1 MTLEIKKWYNYS
13 NCERKYRKGLDMA
26 KKVKVKGKLKIY
38 FWLLLAFGIV
48 LTLIDIPIFFLN
60 IISGIVIAG
69 FLIIYFV
76 GIVFMWIYFRQ
87 YLIDEMVNFATE
99 YGQIQKQILKELN
112 LPHALLDHKGKIVW
126 TNSEF
131 QKVIGNEKS
140 FGKAISTYFE
150 DLSDDV
156 FPVEEFENE
165 VNVSFEAREFRANI
179 KKISIENMVQNSHFI
194 EESDNEDFLYGL
206 YLFDET
212 ALKIA
217 LKEID
222 DQSVVVGMI
231 YIDNYEEALENVDDV
246 RRSLLLA
253 LVDRK
258 ITQCISSL
266 DGIVRKTEKDK
277 YLLILRKKSLSE
289 LKEKKF
295 DILEEIKTVSIGNE
309 RPITLSIGIGLDGLS
324 YSQNSEFARA
334 AIDLALGRGGDQA
347 VIKSPGNVQYYG
359 GKSQSSEKNTRVKA
373 RVKAQALREILINKD
388 QIFIMGHRLADV
400 DSFGSAVGV
409 YCIAKAL
416 DKKATII
423 LNDVTPS
430 LKPLVDLF
438 DGNEQYRGMIV
449 NSETALSSVGNNAAL
464 VVVDTNKPSISEC
477 ADMLKYCKAIIVL
490 DHHRQGEEIID
501 NATLSYV
508 EPYASSAS
516 EMVAEVLQYIDED
529 VKLTGI
535 EADALYS
542 GIMIDTS
549 NFMTKTGVRTFE
561 AAAYLRRSGAD
572 ITRVRKLFR
581 EDASE
586 YLAKAKSI
594 RDSFIYRNDY
604 AISVCESAECQSPT
618 IVAAQTANELLNIN
632 GIKASFVFTEYQNK
646 IHLSA
651 RSIDEL
657 NVQVVTEK
665 LGGGGHMNIAGA
677 QLEGVTM
684 EEAIDKLKEVL
695 DSMIDEK
702 EI

>member
-1 MTLEIKKWYNYS
+1 
-13 NCERKYRKGLDMA
+13 MA
-26 KKVKVKGKLKIY
+26 KKVRIKGKLKLY
-38 FWLLLAFGIV
+38 FTLLLAFGII
-48 LTLIDIPIFFLN
+48 LAIINIPIYILN
-60 IISGIVIAG
+60 IISGVVISV
-69 FLIIYFV
+69 FLVIYFV
-76 GIVFMWIYFRQ
+76 GIIVMWIYFRQ
-87 YLIDEMVNFATE
+87 FFIDEMVNFATE

-126 TNSEF
+126 TNGEF
-131 QKVIGNEKS
+131 EKVIGS
-140 FGKAISTYFE
+140 DRGFGKDVSSFFE
-150 DLSDDV
+150 ELTEEV
-156 FPVEEFENE
+156 FPVESMENE
-165 VNVSFEAREFRANI
+165 VNITFESREFRANI
-179 KKISIENMVQNSHFI
+179 KKISIDNMVENSRFL
-194 EESDNEDFLYGL
+194 EETGNGEFLYGL

-217 LKEID
+217 LKELD

-289 LKEKKF
+289 LKESKF

-309 RPITLSIGIGLDGLS
+309 RPITLSIGIGLDGLT
-324 YSQNSEFARA
+324 YSQNNEFARA

-373 RVKAQALREILINKD
+373 RVKAQALREILVNKD
-388 QIFIMGHRLADV
+388 QIYIMGHKLPDV

-409 YCIAKAL
+409 YCIARAL
-416 DKKATII
+416 DKKASII
-423 LNDVTPS
+423 INDVTPS

-438 DGNEQYRGMIV
+438 ANNEEQYPGMLV
-449 NSETALSSVGNNAAL
+449 NGENALLNVGNNAAL
-464 VVVDTNKPSISEC
+464 VVVDTNKPSMCEC
-477 ADMLKYCKAIIVL
+477 ADILKYCKAIVVL

-516 EMVAEVLQYIDED
+516 EMVAEILQYIDEG
-529 VKLTGI
+529 VRLSGI

-542 GIMIDTS
+542 GIMIDTN

-572 ITRVRKLFR
+572 VTRVRKLFR

-586 YLAKAKSI
+586 YLAKAKTI
-594 RDSFIYRNDY
+594 KDTNIYRNDY
-604 AISVCESAECQSPT
+604 AISVCDSAGCKSPT

-632 GIKASFVFTEYQNK
+632 GIKASFVFTEYQGK
-646 IHLSA
+646 VYLSA

-677 QLEGVTM
+677 QFEGISV
-684 EEAIDKLKEVL
+684 EEAIDRLKEIL
-695 DSMIDEK
+695 DSMIDD
-702 EI
+702 

>member
-1 MTLEIKKWYNYS
+1 
-13 NCERKYRKGLDMA
+13 MA
-26 KKVKVKGKLKIY
+26 KKVRIKGKLKLY
-38 FWLLLAFGIV
+38 FTLLLAFGII
-48 LTLIDIPIFFLN
+48 LAIINIPIYILN
-60 IISGIVIAG
+60 ILSGVVISV
-69 FLIIYFV
+69 FLVIYFV
-76 GIVFMWIYFRQ
+76 GIIVMWIYFRQ
-87 YLIDEMVNFATE
+87 FFIDEMVNFATE

-126 TNSEF
+126 TNGEF
-131 QKVIGNEKS
+131 EKVIGS
-140 FGKAISTYFE
+140 DRGFGKDVSSFFE
-150 DLSDDV
+150 ELTEEV
-156 FPVEEFENE
+156 FPVESLEDE
-165 VNVSFEAREFRANI
+165 VNITFESREFRANI
-179 KKISIENMVQNSHFI
+179 KKISIENMVENSRFL
-194 EESDNEDFLYGL
+194 EETGNGEFLYGL

-217 LKEID
+217 LKELD

-289 LKEKKF
+289 LKESKF

-309 RPITLSIGIGLDGLS
+309 RPITLSIGIGLDGLT
-324 YSQNSEFARA
+324 YSQNNEFARA

-373 RVKAQALREILINKD
+373 RVKAQALREILVNKD
-388 QIFIMGHRLADV
+388 QIYIMGHKLPDV

-409 YCIAKAL
+409 YCIARAL
-416 DKKATII
+416 DKKASII
-423 LNDVTPS
+423 INDVTPS

-438 DGNEQYRGMIV
+438 ANNEEQYPGMLV
-449 NSETALSSVGNNAAL
+449 NGENALLNVGNNAAL
-464 VVVDTNKPSISEC
+464 VVVDTNKPSMCEC
-477 ADMLKYCKAIIVL
+477 ADILKYCKAIVVL

-516 EMVAEVLQYIDED
+516 EMVAEILQYIDEG
-529 VKLTGI
+529 VRLSGI

-542 GIMIDTS
+542 GIMIDTN

-572 ITRVRKLFR
+572 VTRVRKLFR

-586 YLAKAKSI
+586 YLAKAKTI
-594 RDSFIYRNDY
+594 KDTNIYRNDY
-604 AISVCESAECQSPT
+604 AISVCDSAGCKSPT

-632 GIKASFVFTEYQNK
+632 GIKASFVFTEYQGK
-646 IHLSA
+646 VYLSA

-677 QLEGVTM
+677 QFEGISV
-684 EEAIDKLKEVL
+684 EEAIDRLKDIL
-695 DSMIDEK
+695 DSMIDD
-702 EI
+702 

>member
-1 MTLEIKKWYNYS
+1 
-13 NCERKYRKGLDMA
+13 MA
-26 KKVKVKGKLKIY
+26 KKVRIKGKLKLY
-38 FWLLLAFGIV
+38 FTLLLAFGII
-48 LTLIDIPIFFLN
+48 LAIINIPIYILN
-60 IISGIVIAG
+60 IISGVVISV
-69 FLIIYFV
+69 FLVIYFV
-76 GIVFMWIYFRQ
+76 GIIVMWIYFRQ
-87 YLIDEMVNFATE
+87 FFIDEMVSFATE

-126 TNSEF
+126 TNGEF
-131 QKVIGNEKS
+131 EKVIGS
-140 FGKAISTYFE
+140 DRGFGKPVSSFFE
-150 DLSDDV
+150 EMTEDV
-156 FPVEEFENE
+156 FPVESMENE
-165 VNVSFEAREFRANI
+165 VNITFESREFRANI
-179 KKISIENMVQNSHFI
+179 KKISIDNMVENSRFL
-194 EESDNEDFLYGL
+194 EETGNGEFLYGL

-217 LKEID
+217 LKELD

-289 LKEKKF
+289 LKESKF

-309 RPITLSIGIGLDGLS
+309 RPITLSIGIGLDGLT
-324 YSQNSEFARA
+324 YSQNNEFARA

-373 RVKAQALREILINKD
+373 RVKAQALREILVNKD
-388 QIFIMGHRLADV
+388 QIYIMGHKLGDV

-409 YCIAKAL
+409 YCIARAL
-416 DKKATII
+416 DKKASII

-438 DGNEQYRGMIV
+438 ANNEEQYPGMLV
-449 NSETALSSVGNNAAL
+449 NGENALMTVGNNAAL
-464 VVVDTNKPSISEC
+464 VVVDTNKPSLCEC
-477 ADMLKYCKAIIVL
+477 ADILKYCKAIVVL

-516 EMVAEVLQYIDED
+516 EMVAEILQYIDEG
-529 VKLTGI
+529 VRLSGI

-542 GIMIDTS
+542 GIMIDTN

-572 ITRVRKLFR
+572 VTRVRKLFR

-586 YLAKAKSI
+586 YLAKAKTI
-594 RDSFIYRNDY
+594 KDTNIYRNDY
-604 AISVCESAECQSPT
+604 AISVCDSAGCKSPT

-632 GIKASFVFTEYQNK
+632 GIKASFVFTEYQGK
-646 IHLSA
+646 VYLSA

-677 QLEGVTM
+677 QFEGISV
-684 EEAIDKLKEVL
+684 EEAIERLKEIL
-695 DSMIDEK
+695 DSMIDD
-702 EI
+702 

>member
-1 MTLEIKKWYNYS
+1 
-13 NCERKYRKGLDMA
+13 MA
-26 KKVKVKGKLKIY
+26 KRIKIKGKMRLY
-38 FWLLLAFGIV
+38 FSLLIAFGVI
-48 LTLIDIPIFFLN
+48 LAIINIPIYILN
-60 IISGIVIAG
+60 IISGVIISI
-69 FLIIYFV
+69 FLIVYFIGV
-76 GIVFMWIYFRQ
+76 LVMLVYFRQ
-87 YLIDEMVNFATE
+87 FLVDEMVSFATE

-112 LPHALLDHKGKIVW
+112 LPHALIDSNGRIVW
-126 TNSEF
+126 TNGEF
-131 QKVIGNEKS
+131 EKVIGTNKG
-140 FGKAISTYFE
+140 FGKAVSSFFE
-150 DLSDDV
+150 ELTLEA
-156 FPVEEFENE
+156 FPVEEAETEVSVNFE
-165 VNVSFEAREFRANI
+165 SREFRANI
-179 KKISIENMVQNSHFI
+179 KRISIENMLANSKFI
-194 EESDNEDFLYGL
+194 EETTEEDFLYGL

-266 DGIVRKTEKDK
+266 DGIVSKIEKDK
-277 YLLILRKKSLSE
+277 YMIVMRKKSLAE
-289 LKEKKF
+289 LKEAKF

-324 YSQNSEFARA
+324 YSQNSGFARA

-347 VIKSPGNVQYYG
+347 VIKSPGNVQYFG
-359 GKSQSSEKNTRVKA
+359 GKSQSTEKNTRVKA

-400 DSFGSAVGV
+400 DSFGSAIGV

-416 DKKATII
+416 DKKAYII

-430 LKPLVDLF
+430 LRPLVNLF
-438 DGNEQYRGMIV
+438 ANNEEQYPGLLV
-449 NSETALSSVGNNAAL
+449 NSEGALQTVGNNAAL
-464 VVVDTNKPSISEC
+464 VVVDTNKPSMCEC
-477 ADMLKYCKAIIVL
+477 PDILKNCKAIVVL

-516 EMVAEVLQYIDED
+516 EMVAEILQYIDEG
-529 VKLTGI
+529 VKLSGI

-542 GIMIDTS
+542 GIMIDTN

-572 ITRVRKLFR
+572 VTRVRKLFR

-586 YLAKAKSI
+586 YLAKAKTI
-594 RDSFIYRNDY
+594 KDTTIYRNDY
-604 AISVCESAECQSPT
+604 AISVCDSAGCQSPT

-632 GIKASFVFTEYQNK
+632 GIKASFVFTEYQGK
-646 IHLSA
+646 IYLSA

-677 QLEGVTM
+677 QFEGITVD
-684 EEAIDKLKEVL
+684 EAINRLKEIL
-695 DSMIDEK
+695 DSMIDD
-702 EI
+702 

>member
-1 MTLEIKKWYNYS
+1 
-13 NCERKYRKGLDMA
+13 MA
-26 KKVKVKGKLKIY
+26 KKVRIKGKLKLY
-38 FWLLLAFGIV
+38 FTLLLAFGIILAIINIGV
-48 LTLIDIPIFFLN
+48 VISVFL
-60 IISGIVIAG
+60 V
-69 FLIIYFV
+69 IYFV
-76 GIVFMWIYFRQ
+76 GIIVMWIYFRQ
-87 YLIDEMVNFATE
+87 FFIDEMVSFATE

-126 TNSEF
+126 TNGEF
-131 QKVIGNEKS
+131 EKVIGS
-140 FGKAISTYFE
+140 DRGFGKPVSSFFE
-150 DLSDDV
+150 EMTEDV
-156 FPVEEFENE
+156 FPVESMENE
-165 VNVSFEAREFRANI
+165 VNITFESREFRANI
-179 KKISIENMVQNSHFI
+179 KKISIDNMVENSRFL
-194 EESDNEDFLYGL
+194 EETGNGEFLYGL

-217 LKEID
+217 LKELD

-289 LKEKKF
+289 LKESKF

-309 RPITLSIGIGLDGLS
+309 RPITLSIGIGLDGLT
-324 YSQNSEFARA
+324 YSQNNEFARA

-373 RVKAQALREILINKD
+373 RVKAQALREILVNKD
-388 QIFIMGHRLADV
+388 QIYIMGHKLGDV

-409 YCIAKAL
+409 YCIARAL
-416 DKKATII
+416 DKKASII

-438 DGNEQYRGMIV
+438 ANNEEQYPGMLV
-449 NSETALSSVGNNAAL
+449 NGENALMTVGNNAAL
-464 VVVDTNKPSISEC
+464 VVVDTNKPSLCEC
-477 ADMLKYCKAIIVL
+477 ADILKYCKAIVVL

-516 EMVAEVLQYIDED
+516 EMVAEILQYIDEG
-529 VKLTGI
+529 VRLSGI

-542 GIMIDTS
+542 GIMIDTN

-572 ITRVRKLFR
+572 VTRVRKLFR

-586 YLAKAKSI
+586 YLAKAKTI
-594 RDSFIYRNDY
+594 KDTNIYRNDY
-604 AISVCESAECQSPT
+604 AISVCDSAGCKSPT

-632 GIKASFVFTEYQNK
+632 GIKASFVFTEYQGK
-646 IHLSA
+646 VYLSA

-677 QLEGVTM
+677 QFEGISV
-684 EEAIDKLKEVL
+684 EEAIDRLKEIL
-695 DSMIDEK
+695 DSMIDD
-702 EI
+702 

>member
-1 MTLEIKKWYNYS
+1 
-13 NCERKYRKGLDMA
+13 MA
-26 KKVKVKGKLKIY
+26 KKVRIKGKLKLY
-38 FWLLLAFGIV
+38 FTLLLAFGII
-48 LTLIDIPIFFLN
+48 LAIINIPIYILN
-60 IISGIVIAG
+60 IISGVVISV
-69 FLIIYFV
+69 FLVIYFV
-76 GIVFMWIYFRQ
+76 GIIVMWIYFRQ
-87 YLIDEMVNFATE
+87 FFIDEMVNFATE

-126 TNSEF
+126 TNGEF
-131 QKVIGNEKS
+131 EKVIGS
-140 FGKAISTYFE
+140 DRGFGKDVSSFFE
-150 DLSDDV
+150 ELTEEV
-156 FPVEEFENE
+156 FPVESLENE
-165 VNVSFEAREFRANI
+165 VNITFESREFRANI
-179 KKISIENMVQNSHFI
+179 KKISIENMVENSRFL
-194 EESDNEDFLYGL
+194 EETGNGEFLYGL

-217 LKEID
+217 LKELD

-289 LKEKKF
+289 LKESKF

-309 RPITLSIGIGLDGLS
+309 RPITLSIGIGLDGLT
-324 YSQNSEFARA
+324 YSQNNEFARA

-373 RVKAQALREILINKD
+373 RVKAQALREILVNKD
-388 QIFIMGHRLADV
+388 QIYIMGHKLPDV

-409 YCIAKAL
+409 YCIARAL
-416 DKKATII
+416 DKKASII
-423 LNDVTPS
+423 INDVTPS

-438 DGNEQYRGMIV
+438 ANNEEQYPGMLV
-449 NSETALSSVGNNAAL
+449 NGENALLNVGNNAAL
-464 VVVDTNKPSISEC
+464 VVVDTNKPSMCEC
-477 ADMLKYCKAIIVL
+477 ADILKYCKAIVVL

-516 EMVAEVLQYIDED
+516 EMVAEILQYIDEG
-529 VKLTGI
+529 VRLSGI

-542 GIMIDTS
+542 GIMIDTN

-572 ITRVRKLFR
+572 VTRVRKLFR

-586 YLAKAKSI
+586 YLAKAKTI
-594 RDSFIYRNDY
+594 KDTNIYRNDY
-604 AISVCESAECQSPT
+604 AISVCDSAGCKSPT

-632 GIKASFVFTEYQNK
+632 GIKASFVFTEYQGK
-646 IHLSA
+646 VYLSA

-677 QLEGVTM
+677 QFEGISV
-684 EEAIDKLKEVL
+684 EEAIDRLKEIL
-695 DSMIDEK
+695 DSMIDD
-702 EI
+702 

>member
-1 MTLEIKKWYNYS
+1 
-13 NCERKYRKGLDMA
+13 MA
-26 KKVKVKGKLKIY
+26 KRVKVKGKLRIY
-38 FWLLLAFGIV
+38 FLLLIAFGII
-48 LTLIDIPIFFLN
+48 LAIIDIPIYFLN
-60 IISGIVIAG
+60 IISGVVISG
-69 FLIIYFV
+69 FLMVYFI
-76 GIVFMWIYFRQ
+76 GILLMWIYFRQ
-87 YLIDEMVNFATE
+87 FLIDEMVSFATE

-112 LPHALLDHKGKIVW
+112 LPHALLDQKGKIVW
-126 TNSEF
+126 TNAEF
-131 QKVIGNEKS
+131 EKVIGS
-140 FGKAISTYFE
+140 DRAFGKNITYYFE
-150 DLSDDV
+150 ELTSESLPEDS
-156 FPVEEFENE
+156 ENE
-165 VNVSFEAREFRANI
+165 ISFSFESREFRANI
-179 KKISIENMVQNSHFI
+179 KKISIENMVQNSKFI
-194 EESDNEDFLYGL
+194 EETGEEDYLYGL

-222 DQSVVVGMI
+222 DQSIVVGMI
-231 YIDNYEEALENVDDV
+231 YIDNYEEALENVDEV

-277 YLLILRKKSLSE
+277 YMLILRKRSLSE
-289 LKEKKF
+289 LKDNKF

-309 RPITLSIGIGLDGLS
+309 RPITLSIGVGLDGLT

-388 QIFIMGHRLADV
+388 QVFIMGHRMADV
-400 DSFGSAVGV
+400 DSFGSAIGV
-409 YCIAKAL
+409 YCIARAL
-416 DKKATII
+416 DKKAYII

-438 DGNEQYRGMIV
+438 DNNDQYPGMLV
-449 NSETALSSVGNNAAL
+449 NSETALQMVGSNAAL

-477 ADMLKYCKAIIVL
+477 SEILKYVKAIVVL

-516 EMVAEVLQYIDED
+516 EMIAEVLQYIDEG
-529 VKLTGI
+529 VKLSGI

-542 GIMIDTS
+542 GIMIDTN

-572 ITRVRKLFR
+572 VTRVRKLFR

-586 YLAKAKSI
+586 YLAKAKTV
-594 RDSFIYRNDY
+594 RDTTIYRNDY
-604 AISVCESAECQSPT
+604 AISICDSTGCKSPT

-632 GIKASFVFTEYQNK
+632 GIKASFVFTDYQGK
-646 IHLSA
+646 IYLSA

-665 LGGGGHMNIAGA
+665 LGGGGHMNVAGA
-677 QLEGVTM
+677 QFEGIPV
-684 EEAIDKLKEVL
+684 EEAVGKLKETL
-695 DSMIDEK
+695 DSMIDNK

>member
-1 MTLEIKKWYNYS
+1 
-13 NCERKYRKGLDMA
+13 MA

-38 FWLLLAFGIV
+38 FTLLLSFG
-48 LTLIDIPIFFLN
+48 LILLFINIPIYFLS
-60 IISGIVIAG
+60 IISGLVISI

-76 GIVFMWIYFRQ
+76 GILFMWIYFRQ
-87 YLIDEMVNFATE
+87 FLIDEMVSFATE
-99 YGQIQKQILKELN
+99 YGQVQKQILKELN
-112 LPHALLDHKGKIVW
+112 LPHALLDHRGKIVW
-126 TNSEF
+126 TNEEF
-131 QKVIGNEKS
+131 EKVIGNERG
-140 FGKAISTYFE
+140 FGKAISNYFE
-150 DLSDDV
+150 EINDEV
-156 FPVEEFENE
+156 FPFEEKEKE
-165 VNVSFEAREFRANI
+165 IGVSFESREFRANL
-179 KKISIENMVQNSHFI
+179 KRISIENMVKNSRFI
-194 EESDNEDFLYGL
+194 EESETDDFLYGL

-217 LKEID
+217 LKELD

-277 YLLILRKKSLSE
+277 YMLVLRKRSLAE
-289 LKEKKF
+289 LKESKF

-309 RPITLSIGIGLDGLS
+309 RPITLSIGIGLDGLT

-373 RVKAQALREILINKD
+373 RVKAQALREILVNKD

-400 DSFGSAVGV
+400 DSFGSAIGV

-416 DKKATII
+416 DKKACII
-423 LNDVTPS
+423 LNEVTPS
-430 LKPLVDLF
+430 LRPLVNLF
-438 DGNEQYRGMIV
+438 ANNEQYAGMLV
-449 NSETALSSVGNNAAL
+449 NSETALATVGNNAAL

-477 ADMLKYCKAIIVL
+477 AEILKYVKAIVVL

-516 EMVAEVLQYIDED
+516 EMVAEVLQYIDEG
-529 VKLTGI
+529 VKLSGI

-572 ITRVRKLFR
+572 VTRVRKLFR

-586 YLAKAKSI
+586 YLAKAKTI
-594 RDSFIYRNDY
+594 NDTNIYRNDY
-604 AISVCESAECQSPT
+604 AISVCDAAGCQSPT

-632 GIKASFVFTEYQNK
+632 GIKASFVFTEYQGK
-646 IHLSA
+646 VYLSA

-665 LGGGGHMNIAGA
+665 LGGGGHMNVAGA
-677 QLEGVTM
+677 QFEGISVD
-684 EEAIDKLKEVL
+684 EAIDKLKAIL
-695 DSMIDEK
+695 DSMIDNK

>member
-1 MTLEIKKWYNYS
+1 
-13 NCERKYRKGLDMA
+13 MA

-38 FWLLLAFGIV
+38 FTLLLSFG
-48 LTLIDIPIFFLN
+48 LILLFINIPIYFLS
-60 IISGIVIAG
+60 IISGLVISI

-76 GIVFMWIYFRQ
+76 GILFMWIYFRQ
-87 YLIDEMVNFATE
+87 FLIDEMVSFATE
-99 YGQIQKQILKELN
+99 YGQVQKQILKELN
-112 LPHALLDHKGKIVW
+112 LPHALLDHRGKIVW
-126 TNSEF
+126 TNEEF
-131 QKVIGNEKS
+131 EKVIGNERG
-140 FGKAISTYFE
+140 FGKAISNYFE
-150 DLSDDV
+150 EINDEV
-156 FPVEEFENE
+156 FPFEEKEKE
-165 VNVSFEAREFRANI
+165 IGVSFESREFRANL
-179 KKISIENMVQNSHFI
+179 KRISIENMVKNSRFL
-194 EESDNEDFLYGL
+194 EESETDDFLYGL

-217 LKEID
+217 LKELD

-277 YLLILRKKSLSE
+277 YMLVLRKRSLAE
-289 LKEKKF
+289 LKESKF

-309 RPITLSIGIGLDGLS
+309 RPITLSIGIGLDGLT

-373 RVKAQALREILINKD
+373 RVKAQALREILVNKD

-400 DSFGSAVGV
+400 DSFGSAIGV

-416 DKKATII
+416 DKKACII
-423 LNDVTPS
+423 LNEVTPS
-430 LKPLVDLF
+430 LRPLVNLF
-438 DGNEQYRGMIV
+438 ANNEQYAGMLV
-449 NSETALSSVGNNAAL
+449 NSETALATVGNNAAL

-477 ADMLKYCKAIIVL
+477 AEILKYVKAIVVL

-516 EMVAEVLQYIDED
+516 EMVAEVLQYIDEG
-529 VKLTGI
+529 VKLSGI

-572 ITRVRKLFR
+572 VTRVRKLFR

-586 YLAKAKSI
+586 YLAKAKTI
-594 RDSFIYRNDY
+594 NDTNIYRNDY
-604 AISVCESAECQSPT
+604 AISVCDAAGCQSPT

-632 GIKASFVFTEYQNK
+632 GIKASFVFTEYQGK
-646 IHLSA
+646 VYLSA

-665 LGGGGHMNIAGA
+665 LGGGGHMNVAGA
-677 QLEGVTM
+677 QFEGISV
-684 EEAIDKLKEVL
+684 EEAIDKLKEIL
-695 DSMIDEK
+695 DSMIDNK

>member
-1 MTLEIKKWYNYS
+1 
-13 NCERKYRKGLDMA
+13 MA
-26 KKVKVKGKLKIY
+26 KKVRIKGKLKLY
-38 FWLLLAFGIV
+38 FTLLLAFGII
-48 LTLIDIPIFFLN
+48 LAIIDIPIYILN
-60 IISGIVIAG
+60 IISGVVISV
-69 FLIIYFV
+69 FLVIYFV
-76 GIVFMWIYFRQ
+76 GIIVMWIYFRQ
-87 YLIDEMVNFATE
+87 FFIDEMVSFATE

-112 LPHALLDHKGKIVW
+112 LPHALLDHKGRIVW
-126 TNSEF
+126 TNGEF
-131 QKVIGNEKS
+131 EKVIGS
-140 FGKAISTYFE
+140 DRGFGKSVSSFFE
-150 DLSDDV
+150 ELTEEA
-156 FPVEEFENE
+156 FPVESMENE
-165 VNVSFEAREFRANI
+165 VNITFESREFRANI
-179 KKISIENMVQNSHFI
+179 KRISIENMVENSRFL
-194 EESDNEDFLYGL
+194 EETGNGEFLYGL

-217 LKEID
+217 LKELD

-289 LKEKKF
+289 LKESKF

-309 RPITLSIGIGLDGLS
+309 RPITLSIGVGLDGLT
-324 YSQNSEFARA
+324 YSQNNEFARA

-373 RVKAQALREILINKD
+373 RVKAQALREILVNKD
-388 QIFIMGHRLADV
+388 QIFIMGHKLPDV

-416 DKKATII
+416 DKKASII
-423 LNDVTPS
+423 INEVTPS

-438 DGNEQYRGMIV
+438 ANNEEQYPGMLV
-449 NSETALSSVGNNAAL
+449 NSENALMTVGNNAAL
-464 VVVDTNKPSISEC
+464 VVVDTNKPSMCEC
-477 ADMLKYCKAIIVL
+477 ADILKYCKAIVVL

-516 EMVAEVLQYIDED
+516 EMVAEILQYIDEG
-529 VKLTGI
+529 VRLSGI

-542 GIMIDTS
+542 GIMIDTN

-572 ITRVRKLFR
+572 VTRVRKLFR

-586 YLAKAKSI
+586 YLAKAKTI
-594 RDSFIYRNDY
+594 KDTNIYRNDY
-604 AISVCESAECQSPT
+604 AISVCDSAGCKSPT

-632 GIKASFVFTEYQNK
+632 GIKASFVFTEYQGK
-646 IHLSA
+646 VYLSA

-677 QLEGVTM
+677 QFEGISV
-684 EEAIDKLKEVL
+684 EEAIDRLKEIL
-695 DSMIDEK
+695 DSMIDD
-702 EI
+702 

>member
-1 MTLEIKKWYNYS
+1 
-13 NCERKYRKGLDMA
+13 MA
-26 KKVKVKGKLKIY
+26 KKVRIKGKLKLY
-38 FWLLLAFGIV
+38 FTLLLAFGII
-48 LTLIDIPIFFLN
+48 LAIINIPIYILN
-60 IISGIVIAG
+60 IISGVVISV
-69 FLIIYFV
+69 FLVIYFV
-76 GIVFMWIYFRQ
+76 GIIVMWIYFRQ
-87 YLIDEMVNFATE
+87 FFIDEMVSFATE

-126 TNSEF
+126 TNGEF
-131 QKVIGNEKS
+131 EKVIGS
-140 FGKAISTYFE
+140 DRGFGKPVSSFFE
-150 DLSDDV
+150 ELTEDV
-156 FPVEEFENE
+156 FPVESTENE
-165 VNVSFEAREFRANI
+165 VNITFESREFRANI
-179 KKISIENMVQNSHFI
+179 KKISIDNMVENSRFL
-194 EESDNEDFLYGL
+194 EETGNGEFLYGL

-217 LKEID
+217 LKELD

-289 LKEKKF
+289 LKESKF

-309 RPITLSIGIGLDGLS
+309 RPITLSIGIGLDGLT
-324 YSQNSEFARA
+324 YSQNNEFARA

-373 RVKAQALREILINKD
+373 RVKAQALREILVNKD
-388 QIFIMGHRLADV
+388 QIYIMGHKLGDV

-409 YCIAKAL
+409 YCIARAL
-416 DKKATII
+416 DKKASII

-438 DGNEQYRGMIV
+438 ANDEEQYPGMLV
-449 NSETALSSVGNNAAL
+449 NGENALMTVGNNAAL
-464 VVVDTNKPSISEC
+464 VVVDTNKPSLCEC
-477 ADMLKYCKAIIVL
+477 ADILKYCKAIVVL

-516 EMVAEVLQYIDED
+516 EMVAEILQYIDEG
-529 VKLTGI
+529 VRLSGI

-542 GIMIDTS
+542 GIMIDTN

-572 ITRVRKLFR
+572 VTRVRKLFR

-586 YLAKAKSI
+586 YLAKAKTI
-594 RDSFIYRNDY
+594 KDTNIYRNDY
-604 AISVCESAECQSPT
+604 AISVCDSAGCKSPT

-632 GIKASFVFTEYQNK
+632 GIKASFVFTEYQGK
-646 IHLSA
+646 VYLSA

-677 QLEGVTM
+677 QFEGISV
-684 EEAIDKLKEVL
+684 EEAIDRLKEIL
-695 DSMIDEK
+695 DSMIDD
-702 EI
+702 

>member
-1 MTLEIKKWYNYS
+1 
-13 NCERKYRKGLDMA
+13 MA
-26 KKVKVKGKLKIY
+26 KKVRIKGKLKLY
-38 FWLLLAFGIV
+38 FTLLLAFGII
-48 LTLIDIPIFFLN
+48 LAIINIPIYILN
-60 IISGIVIAG
+60 IISGVVISV
-69 FLIIYFV
+69 FLVIYFV
-76 GIVFMWIYFRQ
+76 GIIVMWIYFRQ
-87 YLIDEMVNFATE
+87 FFIDEMVNFATE

-126 TNSEF
+126 TNGEF
-131 QKVIGNEKS
+131 EKVIGS
-140 FGKAISTYFE
+140 DRGFGKDVSSFFE
-150 DLSDDV
+150 ELTEEV
-156 FPVEEFENE
+156 FPVESMENE
-165 VNVSFEAREFRANI
+165 VNITFESREFRANI
-179 KKISIENMVQNSHFI
+179 KKISIDNMVENSRFL
-194 EESDNEDFLYGL
+194 EETGNGEFLYGL

-217 LKEID
+217 LKELD

-289 LKEKKF
+289 LKESKF

-309 RPITLSIGIGLDGLS
+309 RPITLSIGIGLDGLT
-324 YSQNSEFARA
+324 YSQNNEFARA

-373 RVKAQALREILINKD
+373 RVKAQALREILVNKD
-388 QIFIMGHRLADV
+388 QIYIMGHKLPDV

-409 YCIAKAL
+409 YCIARAL
-416 DKKATII
+416 DKKASII
-423 LNDVTPS
+423 INDVTPS

-438 DGNEQYRGMIV
+438 ANNEEQYPGMLV
-449 NSETALSSVGNNAAL
+449 NGENALMNVGNNAAL
-464 VVVDTNKPSISEC
+464 VVVDTNKPSMCEC
-477 ADMLKYCKAIIVL
+477 ADILKYCKAIVVL

-516 EMVAEVLQYIDED
+516 EMVAEILQYIDEG
-529 VKLTGI
+529 VRLSGI

-542 GIMIDTS
+542 GIMIDTN

-572 ITRVRKLFR
+572 VTRVRKLFR

-586 YLAKAKSI
+586 YLAKAKTI
-594 RDSFIYRNDY
+594 KDTNIYRNDY
-604 AISVCESAECQSPT
+604 AISVCDSAGCKSPT

-632 GIKASFVFTEYQNK
+632 GIKASFVFTEYQGK
-646 IHLSA
+646 VYLSA

-677 QLEGVTM
+677 QFEGISV
-684 EEAIDKLKEVL
+684 EEAIDRLKEIL
-695 DSMIDEK
+695 DSMIDD
-702 EI
+702 

>member
-1 MTLEIKKWYNYS
+1 
-13 NCERKYRKGLDMA
+13 MA
-26 KKVKVKGKLKIY
+26 KKVRIKGKLKLY
-38 FWLLLAFGIV
+38 FTLLLAFGII
-48 LTLIDIPIFFLN
+48 LAIINIPIYILN
-60 IISGIVIAG
+60 IISGVVISV
-69 FLIIYFV
+69 FLVIYFV
-76 GIVFMWIYFRQ
+76 GIIVMWIYFRQ
-87 YLIDEMVNFATE
+87 FFIDEMVNFATE

-126 TNSEF
+126 TNGEF
-131 QKVIGNEKS
+131 EKVIGS
-140 FGKAISTYFE
+140 DRGFGKDVSSFFE
-150 DLSDDV
+150 ELTEEV
-156 FPVEEFENE
+156 FPVESMENE
-165 VNVSFEAREFRANI
+165 VNITFESREFRANI
-179 KKISIENMVQNSHFI
+179 KKISIDNMVENSRFL
-194 EESDNEDFLYGL
+194 EETGNGEFLYGL

-217 LKEID
+217 LKELD

-289 LKEKKF
+289 LKESKF

-309 RPITLSIGIGLDGLS
+309 RPITLSIGIGLDGLT
-324 YSQNSEFARA
+324 YSQNNEFARA

-373 RVKAQALREILINKD
+373 RVKAQALREILVNKD
-388 QIFIMGHRLADV
+388 QIYIMGHKLPDV

-409 YCIAKAL
+409 YCIARAL
-416 DKKATII
+416 DKKASII
-423 LNDVTPS
+423 INDVTPS

-438 DGNEQYRGMIV
+438 ANNEEQYPGMLV
-449 NSETALSSVGNNAAL
+449 NGENALLNVGNNAAL
-464 VVVDTNKPSISEC
+464 VVVDTNKPSMCEC
-477 ADMLKYCKAIIVL
+477 ADILKYCKAIVVL

-516 EMVAEVLQYIDED
+516 EMVAEILQYIDEG
-529 VKLTGI
+529 VRLSGI

-542 GIMIDTS
+542 GIMIDTN

-572 ITRVRKLFR
+572 VTRVRKLFR

-586 YLAKAKSI
+586 YLAKAKTI
-594 RDSFIYRNDY
+594 KDTNIYRNDY
-604 AISVCESAECQSPT
+604 AISVCDSAGCKSPT

-632 GIKASFVFTEYQNK
+632 GIKASFVFTEYQGK
-646 IHLSA
+646 VYLSA

-677 QLEGVTM
+677 QFEGISV
-684 EEAIDKLKEVL
+684 EEAIDRLKDIL
-695 DSMIDEK
+695 DSMIDD
-702 EI
+702 

>member
-1 MTLEIKKWYNYS
+1 
-13 NCERKYRKGLDMA
+13 MA
-26 KKVKVKGKLKIY
+26 KRIKIKGKMRLY
-38 FWLLLAFGIV
+38 FSLLIAFGIILAIV
-48 LTLIDIPIFFLN
+48 NIPIYILN
-60 IISGIVIAG
+60 IISGVIISI
-69 FLIIYFV
+69 FLIVYFI
-76 GIVFMWIYFRQ
+76 GILLMWIYFRQ
-87 YLIDEMVNFATE
+87 FLVDEMVSFATE

-112 LPHALLDHKGKIVW
+112 LPHALIDSNGRIVW

-131 QKVIGNEKS
+131 EKVIGTNKG
-140 FGKAISTYFE
+140 FGKPVSSFFE
-150 DLSDDV
+150 ELTLEA
-156 FPVEEFENE
+156 FPAEEPETE
-165 VNVSFEAREFRANI
+165 VNINFESRDFRANI
-179 KKISIENMVQNSHFI
+179 KKISIENMLQNSKFI
-194 EESDNEDFLYGL
+194 EETTEEDFLYGL

-266 DGIVRKTEKDK
+266 DGIVSKIEKDK
-277 YLLILRKKSLSE
+277 YMIVLRKKSLAE
-289 LKEKKF
+289 LKEAKF

-324 YSQNSEFARA
+324 YSQNSGFARA

-347 VIKSPGNVQYYG
+347 VIKSPGNVQYFG
-359 GKSQSSEKNTRVKA
+359 GKSQSTEKNTRVKA

-400 DSFGSAVGV
+400 DSFGSAIGV

-416 DKKATII
+416 DKKAYII

-430 LKPLVDLF
+430 LRPLVNLF
-438 DGNEQYRGMIV
+438 ANNEEQYPGLLV
-449 NSETALSSVGNNAAL
+449 NSEGALQTVGNNAAL
-464 VVVDTNKPSISEC
+464 VVVDTNKPSMCEC
-477 ADMLKYCKAIIVL
+477 PDILKNCKAIVVL

-516 EMVAEVLQYIDED
+516 EMVAEILQYIDEG
-529 VKLTGI
+529 VKLSGV

-542 GIMIDTS
+542 GIMIDTN

-572 ITRVRKLFR
+572 VTRVRKLFR

-586 YLAKAKSI
+586 YLAKAKTI
-594 RDSFIYRNDY
+594 KDTTIYRNDY
-604 AISVCESAECQSPT
+604 AISVCDSAGCQSPT

-632 GIKASFVFTEYQNK
+632 GIKASFVFTEYQGK
-646 IHLSA
+646 IYLSA

-677 QLEGVTM
+677 QFEGITVD
-684 EEAIDKLKEVL
+684 EAINRLKEIL
-695 DSMIDEK
+695 DSMIDD
-702 EI
+702 

>member
-1 MTLEIKKWYNYS
+1 
-13 NCERKYRKGLDMA
+13 MA
-26 KKVKVKGKLKIY
+26 KKVKIKGKLKLY
-38 FWLLLAFGIV
+38 FTLLLAFGII
-48 LTLIDIPIFFLN
+48 LAIIDIPIYILN
-60 IISGIVIAG
+60 IISGVVISV
-69 FLIIYFV
+69 FLVIYFA
-76 GIVFMWIYFRQ
+76 GIIVMWIYFRKF
-87 YLIDEMVNFATE
+87 YIDEMVSFATE

-126 TNSEF
+126 TNGEF
-131 QKVIGNEKS
+131 EKVINTDRG
-140 FGKAISTYFE
+140 FGKSVSSFFE
-150 DLSDDV
+150 ELTEDV
-156 FPVEEFENE
+156 LPVESMENE
-165 VNVSFEAREFRANI
+165 VNITFESREFRANI
-179 KKISIENMVQNSHFI
+179 KKIPIDDMVKNSKFL
-194 EESDNEDFLYGL
+194 EETGNGEFLYGL

-212 ALKIA
+212 ALRIA
-217 LKEID
+217 LKELD

-289 LKEKKF
+289 LKESKF

-309 RPITLSIGIGLDGLS
+309 RPITLSIGIGLDGLT
-324 YSQNSEFARA
+324 YSQNNEFARA

-373 RVKAQALREILINKD
+373 RVKAQALREILVNKD
-388 QIFIMGHRLADV
+388 QIYIMGHKLGDV

-409 YCIAKAL
+409 YCIARAL
-416 DKKATII
+416 DKKASII

-438 DGNEQYRGMIV
+438 ANNEELYPGMLV
-449 NSETALSSVGNNAAL
+449 NGENALMTVGNNAAL
-464 VVVDTNKPSISEC
+464 VVVDTNKPSLCEC
-477 ADMLKYCKAIIVL
+477 ADILKYCKAIVVL

-516 EMVAEVLQYIDED
+516 EMVAEILQYIDEG
-529 VKLTGI
+529 VRLSGI

-572 ITRVRKLFR
+572 VTRVRKLFR

-586 YLAKAKSI
+586 YLAKAKTI
-594 RDSFIYRNDY
+594 KDTNIYRNDY
-604 AISVCESAECQSPT
+604 AISVCDSTGCKSPT

-632 GIKASFVFTEYQNK
+632 GIKASFVFTEYQGK
-646 IHLSA
+646 VYLSA

-677 QLEGVTM
+677 QFEGISV
-684 EEAIDKLKEVL
+684 EEAIDRLKEIL
-695 DSMIDEK
+695 DSMIDD
-702 EI
+702 

>member
-1 MTLEIKKWYNYS
+1 
-13 NCERKYRKGLDMA
+13 MA
-26 KKVKVKGKLKIY
+26 KKVRIKGKLKLY
-38 FWLLLAFGIV
+38 FTLLLAFGII
-48 LTLIDIPIFFLN
+48 LAIINIPIYILN
-60 IISGIVIAG
+60 IISGVVISV
-69 FLIIYFV
+69 FLVIYFV
-76 GIVFMWIYFRQ
+76 GIIVMWIYFRQ
-87 YLIDEMVNFATE
+87 FFIDEMVSFATE

-126 TNSEF
+126 TNGEF
-131 QKVIGNEKS
+131 EKVIGS
-140 FGKAISTYFE
+140 DRGFGKPVSSFFE
-150 DLSDDV
+150 EMTEDV
-156 FPVEEFENE
+156 FPVESMENE
-165 VNVSFEAREFRANI
+165 VNITFESREFRANI
-179 KKISIENMVQNSHFI
+179 KKISIDNMVENSRFL
-194 EESDNEDFLYGL
+194 EETGNGEFLYGL

-217 LKEID
+217 LKELD

-289 LKEKKF
+289 LKESKF

-309 RPITLSIGIGLDGLS
+309 RPITLSIGIGLDGLT
-324 YSQNSEFARA
+324 YSQNNEFARA

-373 RVKAQALREILINKD
+373 RVKAQALREILVNKD
-388 QIFIMGHRLADV
+388 QIYIMGHKLGDV

-409 YCIAKAL
+409 YCIARAL
-416 DKKATII
+416 DKKASII

-438 DGNEQYRGMIV
+438 ANNEEQYPGMLV
-449 NSETALSSVGNNAAL
+449 NGENALMTVGNNAAL
-464 VVVDTNKPSISEC
+464 VVVDTNKPSLCEC
-477 ADMLKYCKAIIVL
+477 ADILKYCKAIVVL

-516 EMVAEVLQYIDED
+516 EMVAEILQYIDEG
-529 VKLTGI
+529 VRLSGI

-542 GIMIDTS
+542 GIMIDTN

-572 ITRVRKLFR
+572 VTRVRKLFR

-586 YLAKAKSI
+586 YLAKAKTI
-594 RDSFIYRNDY
+594 KDTNIYRNDY
-604 AISVCESAECQSPT
+604 AISVCDSAGCKSPT

-632 GIKASFVFTEYQNK
+632 GIKASFVFTEYQGK
-646 IHLSA
+646 VYLSA

-677 QLEGVTM
+677 QFEGISV
-684 EEAIDKLKEVL
+684 EEAIDRLKEIL
-695 DSMIDEK
+695 DSMIDD
-702 EI
+702 